1 MAEGINVNETKIT
14 SDVVENT
21 TLNGTINAE
30 VNGMQQQ
37 VMTMSC
43 ILTENSVA
51 NIQTYVTNKDLFMAN
66 SQLVA
71 AEVAKFREKAT
82 TVGKG
87 LNCFVF

>member
-1 MAEGINVNETKIT
+1 MSEVINTNETKIT
-14 SDVVENT
+14 SDIVENT

-51 NIQTYVTNKDLFMAN
+51 NLQTYITNKDLFMAN

-71 AEVAKFREKAT
+71 AEVQKFRTKAIE
-82 TVGKG
+82 VGKG

>member
-1 MAEGINVNETKIT
+1 MAEVTNVNETKIT
-14 SDVVENT
+14 SEITENT
-21 TLNGTINAE
+21 TLNGSVSAE

-37 VMTMSC
+37 IMNMSC

-51 NIQTYVTNKDLFMAN
+51 NLQTFITNKDLFMAN

-71 AEVAKFREKAT
+71 AEVQKFRNKAT
-82 TVGKG
+82 EVGKG

>member
-1 MAEGINVNETKIT
+1 MAELENTNETKIT
-14 SDVVENT
+14 SEIVENT

-51 NIQTYVTNKDLFMAN
+51 NLQTYITNKDLFMAN

-71 AEVAKFREKAT
+71 AEVQKFRTKAT
-82 TVGKG
+82 EVGKS

>member
-1 MAEGINVNETKIT
+1 MAELENTNETKIT
-14 SDVVENT
+14 SEIVENT

-51 NIQTYVTNKDLFMAN
+51 NLQTYITNKDLFMAN

-71 AEVAKFREKAT
+71 AEVQKFRTKAT
-82 TVGKG
+82 EVGKG

>member
-1 MAEGINVNETKIT
+1 MAEVINTNETKIT
-14 SDVVENT
+14 SDIVENT

-51 NIQTYVTNKDLFMAN
+51 NLQTYITNKDLFMAN